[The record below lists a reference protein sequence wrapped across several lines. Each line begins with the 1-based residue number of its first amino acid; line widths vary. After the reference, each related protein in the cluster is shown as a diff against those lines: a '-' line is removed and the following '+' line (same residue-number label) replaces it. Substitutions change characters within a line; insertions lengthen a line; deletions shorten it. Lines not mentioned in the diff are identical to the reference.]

1 MDKRATGEIV
11 LKEKYTELPDSPE
24 VTAAVEGYKQRNKV
38 DIAYKPIDR
47 ISIYLTRLDEIVHD
61 NNLPRRE
68 HALGVL
74 KKDLYRHTII
84 KPGNISESYWENQRE
99 SFKKMEGISWDKFK
113 EQKTE
118 SILASQKESLGIW
131 FDQLSAADSPY
142 PLWIRYWAIRSVVG
156 MGTYDKHRHVFA
168 RREEDTVSPFPE
180 LNEEA
185 LSHVL
190 NIINQKYPE
199 SINTSK
205 MGEAGFR
212 SFLQLESFSK
222 LYASAIEQLRPTES
236 KGVLKNTQG
245 GWALF
250 TAESD
255 PVKFEPNIIVEGK
268 PGTYKGRPL
277 VPSTQGTGW
286 CVTTAIT
293 ASAELANGEI
303 HVFYSLDKN
312 GEPMIPRA
320 AIRTVKGRMVEVSG
334 LSKYQN
340 LDPYILDEVEKKLS
354 TFGEEGKKFG
364 EKRIR
369 DTRILNTIVA
379 KSEKRE
385 ALTNDEIAFLNKP
398 SNEIYGFGNRLDPR
412 FQEMR
417 KFFSIE
423 S

>member
-24 VTAAVEGYKQRNKV
+24 VKAAVEGYKQRNKV

-68 HALGVL
+68 HSLGVL

-99 SFKKMEGISWDKFK
+99 SFKKIEGISWDEFK
-113 EQKTE
+113 KQKTE
-118 SILASQKESLGIW
+118 NIIVSQKESLGVW
-131 FDQLSAADSPY
+131 FDQLSAVDSPY

-156 MGTYDKHRHVFA
+156 MGTYDKHKRAFA
-168 RREEDTVSPFPE
+168 RREENTVSPFPE

-190 NIINQKYPE
+190 DIINQKYPE
-199 SINTSK
+199 SISTSR

-236 KGVLKNTQG
+236 KGGLKNTQG

-255 PVKFEPNIIVEGK
+255 PVKDEPDIVVEGK
-268 PGTYKGRPL
+268 SGVYKGRPL
-277 VPSTQGTGW
+277 VPSVQGTGW

-293 ASAELANGEI
+293 ASAELAHGELY
-303 HVFYSLDKN
+303 VYYSLDKD
-312 GEPMIPRA
+312 GEPTVPRA

-334 LSKYQN
+334 LLRYQN
-340 LDPYILDEVEKKLS
+340 LDPYILDEVEKKLL
-354 TFGEEGKKFG
+354 TFGDEGKKFG

-369 DTRILNTIVA
+369 DTRTLNTIVA
-379 KSEKRE
+379 KSEKSE
-385 ALTNDEIAFLNKP
+385 ALTSDEIAFLKKP
-398 SNEIYGFGNRLDPR
+398 NNEIHGFGYKLDPR
-412 FQEMR
+412 FQEMQ
-417 KFFSIE
+417 KLYSLVG
-423 S
+423 